1 MRSGSFST
9 MGTAFPRVPPRNDP
23 CHRRPCWQ
31 HLACCSGNSRH
42 YSDIGSESRFL
53 PTPPAFDVP
62 VRGFPSEYRHPV
74 WCGKTRMV
82 WLPDGEKK
90 WRYLYSFWHNALTW
104 QTPRNGIGRAIASRG
119 KNDFGEGPS
128 LLHQTSFRR
137 LRRLALL
144 TEILNTPL
152 VAVMMS
158 GTGRVHTS
166 ANGQTSDLCL
176 SSDACIVCR
185 PLFTCHSK
193 NWADNRAQRTAWK
206 PWKDPQRRQRRS

>member
-1 MRSGSFST
+1 MFLSDHEKNIEDMITRFDTIHECDRQQDGQT
-9 MGTAFPRVPPRNDP
+9 DGRTPHND
-23 CHRRPCWQ
+23 
-31 HLACCSGNSRH
+31 
-42 YSDIGSESRFL
+42 
-53 PTPPAFDVP
+53 
-62 VRGFPSEYRHPV
+62 
-74 WCGKTRMV
+74 
-82 WLPDGEKK
+82 
-90 WRYLYSFWHNALTW
+90 
-104 QTPRNGIGRAIASRG
+104 IGRAIASRG

-193 NWADNRAQRTAWK
+193 N
-206 PWKDPQRRQRRS
+206 